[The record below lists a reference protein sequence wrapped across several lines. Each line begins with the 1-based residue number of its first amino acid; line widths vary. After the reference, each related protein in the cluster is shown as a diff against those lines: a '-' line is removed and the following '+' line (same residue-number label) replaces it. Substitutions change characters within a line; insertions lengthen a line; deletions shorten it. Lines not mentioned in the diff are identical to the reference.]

1 MVATLCGNRN
11 NDINKIR
18 IFSRSGPAWRRGL
31 GHALAEIRCDNK
43 TTKKEGGVAEQQ
55 PGKQLTLCKPLR
67 SSYQQKRPANAG
79 RGSMVPLSFTSSYG
93 SRVEFTHPGC
103 AGTGPTPNG
112 LISLGGSTLRSF
124 ASAADIINSVS
135 NSATPSVPS
144 ASTRAVI
151 VTSK

>member
-18 IFSRSGPAWRRGL
+18 IFSRVGPAWRRGL

-79 RGSMVPLSFTSSYG
+79 RGSMYRSHLQVAMEAELNLRTRVAPVPDPIQTDLY
-93 SRVEFTHPGC
+93 H
-103 AGTGPTPNG
+103 
-112 LISLGGSTLRSF
+112 
-124 ASAADIINSVS
+124 
-135 NSATPSVPS
+135 
-144 ASTRAVI
+144 
-151 VTSK
+151 